1 MSNKKE
7 RKTTHIR
14 IYKDNKEKL
23 KKESEKRKISIVDLI
38 DEKLQKL

>member
-14 IYKDNKEKL
+14 IYKDNKDKL
-23 KKESEKRKISIVDLI
+23 KKEADKRKMSIVDLI
-38 DEKLQKL
+38 DEKLK